1 MSKTFAGN
9 VQFDFKM
16 VLQDASVADV
26 VAFTQSQIENG
37 KAKPGIPE
45 LFADYDDEQKV
56 VFMIKE
62 MFREQIKNFLTAV
75 HTDTAAAGCGDSF
88 RFSPITV
95 KVEGKA

>member
-1 MSKTFAGN
+1 MSKTFTGN

-16 VLQDASVADV
+16 VLRDASVEDV
-26 VAFTQSQIENG
+26 VAYAQAQIEQG
-37 KAKPGIPE
+37 KAKPGVPE

-56 VFMIKE
+56 VFMIKT
-62 MFREQIKNFLTAV
+62 MFRQQIKDFLDTV
-75 HTDTAAAGCGDSF
+75 HKDTVAQGSGDSF